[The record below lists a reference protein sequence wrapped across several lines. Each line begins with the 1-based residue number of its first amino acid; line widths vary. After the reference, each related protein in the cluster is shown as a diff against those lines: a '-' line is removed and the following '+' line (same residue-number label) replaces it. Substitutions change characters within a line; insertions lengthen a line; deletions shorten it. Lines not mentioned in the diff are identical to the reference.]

1 MEKNLAMKHADL
13 VKIAEQHEGP
23 VYVYDAAKIKAQ
35 YSRLTQAFSGVKHLR
50 LHYATKA
57 LNTISILKYIQQLG
71 AGLDTVSIQE
81 VQLGLRAGFDPSTI
95 IYTPNGV
102 SLSEIES
109 VAKMGVQINIDNLS
123 ILEQFGSKYPDI
135 PVCIRINPHV
145 MAGGNS
151 NISVGHIDSKFGI
164 SIHQIPHLL
173 RITENT
179 HMRINGI
186 HMHTGS
192 DILDIDVF
200 LHATEILFETAK
212 NFPALEFIDF
222 GSGFK
227 VPYTLGDIE
236 TNIEELGEKLSEKF
250 NAFCENYGRELTL
263 AFEPGK
269 FLVSQAGYF
278 LTKVNVVK
286 QTTSTVFAQVD
297 SGFNHLIR
305 PMLYGSH
312 HEIVNISNPA
322 GRERF
327 YSVVGYICETDT
339 FGSNRKIAEISE
351 GDILA
356 FHNAGAY
363 CNTMASN
370 YNSRYRPAEVLWIND
385 EAHVIRARENFEDI
399 LRNQI
404 ELDAAILADRTAVE
418 A

>member
-1 MEKNLAMKHADL
+1 MKNADL
-13 VKIAEQHEGP
+13 LSIAQEAKGP
-23 VYVYDAAKIKAQ
+23 VYVYDAEKIKSQ
-35 YSRLTQAFSGVKHLR
+35 YQRLTKAFSGVNQLR

-57 LNTISILKYIQQLG
+57 LSNISVLKYIQRLG

-81 VQLGLRAGFDPSTI
+81 VELGLAAGFDPSKI

-102 SLSEIES
+102 SLQEIEH
-109 VAKMGVQINIDNLS
+109 VAQKGVQINIDNLS
-123 ILEQFGSKYPDI
+123 ILEQFGSKYPEI

-179 HMRINGI
+179 KMGINGI

-200 LHATEILFETAK
+200 LHATEILFDTAK
-212 NFPALEFIDF
+212 NFKNLEFIDF

-227 VPYTLGDIE
+227 VPYTFGDIE
-236 TNIEELGEKLSEKF
+236 TNIEELGEKLSLKF
-250 NAFCENYGRELTL
+250 NAFCEAYGKELTL

-269 FLVSQAGYF
+269 FLVSEAGYF

-312 HEIVNISNPA
+312 HEITNISNPE

-339 FGSNRKIAEISE
+339 FGSNRKISEISE

-356 FHNAGAY
+356 FKNAGAY
-363 CNTMASN
+363 CQTMASN
-370 YNSRYRPAEVLWIND
+370 YNSRFRPAEVLWVNNQ
-385 EAHVIRARENFEDI
+385 AHLIRKQENFEDI

-404 ELDAAILADRTAVE
+404 ELDFAALE
-418 A
+418 AKEATVSA